1 MATAQ
6 VGSRPAIFDNPAK
19 LITAVLFGLI
29 GVGLLVLIV
38 PEMIDGGVQLFLQ
51 RLFDGLD
58 NGAVYAVVAIALV
71 LIFKATTLINFAQG
85 ELAMFGTFIAYVL
98 AVPAEEGLI
107 GGEISFFEPLLG
119 GIVGWNSFTIGP
131 IPAGLILAIAVAMAI
146 SAALGALIERTLIR
160 PFDPTDHLP
169 VVLITLGL
177 FLILFAIAGFLWNF
191 NPRAFPSLFPNNPD
205 DFVGIAG
212 ARLRFDVIGR
222 WLVLSAIGL
231 ILWFILSRTK
241 AGLAFRAVSSN
252 TESSRLVGVRV
263 GRTLMFGW
271 ALASAFGT
279 LGGAIVA
286 PKLFIKPDMMA
297 LVLIFSF
304 AAATIGGLDSLGGAV
319 VGGVSIGLIQSLLV
333 GYLGDVDTAFNVLSL
348 AIAFVV
354 ILIVLWFRPS
364 GLFGTSRV
372 ERV

>member
-6 VGSRPAIFDNPAK
+6 VDSRPAWLENPTR
-19 LITAVLFGLI
+19 LISIGFFGL
-29 GVGLLVLIV
+29 VGLGLFLYIIG
-38 PEMIDGGVQLFLQ
+38 PIIDGGLRLFLQ

-58 NGAVYAVVAIALV
+58 NGAVYAVVAVALV

-98 AVPAEEGLI
+98 AVPGDEGLI
-107 GGEISFFEPLLG
+107 GGQISGLSFLDGL
-119 GIVGWNSFTIGP
+119 VGWNSLTLGFLP
-131 IPAGLILAIAVAMAI
+131 LGLMLAIAAAMAI
-146 SAALGALIERTLIR
+146 TAAMGAAIERVLIR

-177 FLILFAIAGFLWNF
+177 FLILNAIAGWLWNF
-191 NPRAFPSLFPNNPD
+191 NPRAFPSLFPSGSD
-205 DFVGIAG
+205 AFVGIGG
-212 ARLRFDVIGR
+212 ARLRYSVIGT
-222 WLVLSAIGL
+222 WAVLGL
-231 ILWFILSRTK
+231 MGLSLWFILGRTK

-252 TESSRLVGVRV
+252 TESARLVGVRV

-279 LGGAIVA
+279 LGGALVA
-286 PKLFIKPDMMA
+286 PKLFIQPNMMA
-297 LVLIFSF
+297 TLLIFSF

-319 VGGVSIGLIQSLLV
+319 IGGIAIGLIQSMLV
-333 GYLGDVDTAFNVLSL
+333 GYLGDQDAAFNVLSL
-348 AIAFVV
+348 AVAFVV
-354 ILIVLWFRPS
+354 ILIVLWFRPA